1 MKVNLKALTEQ
12 EIVKFAENQGQ
23 SPYRAKQIINWI
35 YKKYATSLEE
45 MTDLSKS
52 FRELLNKTAFI
63 SSLKLLQK
71 QTSKDGAQKFLFELE
86 DGKTIESVLIPD
98 KDRLTLC
105 ISSQVGCAMGC
116 KFCVT
121 GKPGLK
127 RNLKAYEIID
137 QIISVSR
144 IMARNSIT
152 PPVLPLNKGRNE
164 EGLIRVRG
172 DSSPSKIT
180 NIVFMGMGEP
190 LHNFPEVLEALRR
203 ITDLLGFS
211 KRRVTLSTVGIV
223 PKIFELAEKAPRI
236 NLAISI
242 NATTDEIRNKIMPIN
257 QKYHLK
263 ELLNACRKFPLE
275 PRRQITF
282 EYVLLEGIN
291 DSKEDALRLI
301 NLLKGIKSKVNLIPY
316 NNPPP
321 GIQEAPPTPLSKRFE
336 QLKRFKSFEPFKQFK
351 KTDFRAPAEE
361 RILAFQKILQN
372 AGITAIIRKSKGG
385 DIFAACGQLKTT
397 YFLRNSSTTFKSS

>member
-12 EIVKFAENQGQ
+12 EIVKFIETQGQ
-23 SPYRAKQIINWI
+23 SLYRTKQIINWI

-63 SSLKLLQK
+63 SSLKLLSRIIG
-71 QTSKDGAQKFLFELE
+71 TKDGTQKFLFELE
-86 DGKTIESVLIPD
+86 DRETIESVLIPD

-121 GKPGLK
+121 GKLGLK

-144 IMARNSIT
+144 IIAKNSIT
-152 PPVLPLNKGRNE
+152 PSVLPLNKRKNE
-164 EGLIRVRG
+164 EGLIRGKG
-172 DSSPSKIT
+172 DFKIT

-203 ITDLLGFS
+203 ITVLLGFS
-211 KRRVTLSTVGIV
+211 KRKVTLSTVGIV

-236 NLAISI
+236 NLALSI

-263 ELLNACRKFPLE
+263 ELLNACRKFLLE
-275 PRRQITF
+275 PMRRITF

-301 NLLKGIKSKVNLIPY
+301 NLLKGVRSKVNLIPY
-316 NNPPP
+316 NN
-321 GIQEAPPTPLSKRFE
+321 QPL
-336 QLKRFKSFEPFKQFK
+336 K

-385 DIFAACGQLKTT
+385 DIFAACGQLKAT
-397 YFLRNSSTTFKSS
+397 YFLRNPSTAFKSS

>member
-1 MKVNLKALTEQ
+1 MKINLKALTEQ

-45 MTDLSKS
+45 MRDLSKS
-52 FRELLNKTAFI
+52 FRELLNKTVFI

-86 DGKTIESVLIPD
+86 DRETIESVLIPD

-137 QIISVSR
+137 QIISVSK
-144 IMARNSIT
+144 IIASSVI
-152 PPVLPLNKGRNE
+152 PLSSSTSH
-164 EGLIRVRG
+164 GLCQRGVRR

-211 KRRVTLSTVGIV
+211 TRKVTLSTAGIV

-263 ELLNACRKFPLE
+263 ELLNACRKFPLK

-316 NNPPP
+316 NNLPPD
-321 GIQEAPPTPLSKRFE
+321 IQEAPPISLPKRFE
-336 QLKRFKSFEPFKQFK
+336 QLERFKLFEPFQQFK

>member
-1 MKVNLKALTEQ
+1 
-12 EIVKFAENQGQ
+12 
-23 SPYRAKQIINWI
+23 
-35 YKKYATSLEE
+35 
-45 MTDLSKS
+45 
-52 FRELLNKTAFI
+52 KTVFI
-63 SSLKLLQK
+63 SNLKLLQK

-86 DGKTIESVLIPD
+86 DGETIESVLIPD
-98 KDRLTLC
+98 NDRLTLC

-121 GKPGLK
+121 GKMGLK

-144 IMARNSIT
+144 IIAKNSIT
-152 PPVLPLNKGRNE
+152 PSVLPLFKGRNRE
-164 EGLIRVRG
+164 R
-172 DSSPSKIT
+172 DNFKIT

-211 KRRVTLSTVGIV
+211 KRKVTLSTAGIV

-263 ELLNACRKFPLE
+263 ELLNACRKFPLK
-275 PRRQITF
+275 PRRRITF

-316 NNPPP
+316 NNLPAD
-321 GIQEAPPTPLSKRFE
+321 IQEAPPIPLPKRFE
-336 QLKRFKSFEPFKQFK
+336 LLERFKPFEPFKQFK

-385 DIFAACGQLKTT
+385 DIFAACGQLKAT
-397 YFLRNSSTTFKSS
+397 YFLRNSSTAFKSS

>member
-1 MKVNLKALTEQ
+1 MKINLKALTEK
-12 EIVKFAENQGQ
+12 ELKKFIEGQ
-23 SPYRAKQIINWI
+23 RQTPYRAKQIINWI
-35 YKKYATSLEE
+35 YKKYATSFEE

-52 FRELLNKTAFI
+52 FRGLLNKTAFI
-63 SSLKLLQK
+63 SNLKLLSRIIG
-71 QTSKDGAQKFLFELE
+71 TKDGTQKFLFELE
-86 DGKTIESVLIPD
+86 DGETIESVLIPD
-98 KDRLTLC
+98 KNRLTLC

-121 GKPGLK
+121 GQLGLK

-144 IMARNSIT
+144 IIAPSVI
-152 PPVLPLNKGRNE
+152 PPSPSTSH
-164 EGLIRVRG
+164 GLYQRGMRG

-190 LHNFPEVLEALRR
+190 LHNFPEVLEALLR
-203 ITDLLGFS
+203 ITDLVGFS
-211 KRRVTLSTVGIV
+211 KRRVTLSTVGII

-236 NLAISI
+236 NLAISL
-242 NATTDEIRNKIMPIN
+242 NATTDEVRNKIMPIN

-275 PRRQITF
+275 PRRRITF

-291 DSKEDALRLI
+291 DSREDALRLT

-316 NNPPP
+316 NPSP
-321 GIQEAPPTPLSKRFE
+321 KRPEFRTTSE
-336 QLKRFKSFEPFKQFK
+336 D
-351 KTDFRAPAEE
+351 KT
-361 RILAFQKILQN
+361 IAFQKILQN

-385 DIFAACGQLKTT
+385 DISAACGQLKAT

>member
-1 MKVNLKALTEQ
+1 MKINLKALTEQ
-12 EIVKFAENQGQ
+12 EIVKFAETHGQ
-23 SPYRAKQIINWI
+23 SPYRAKQIISWI
-35 YKKYATSLEE
+35 YKKYAATFEE

-63 SSLKLLQK
+63 SSLKLLSRIIG
-71 QTSKDGAQKFLFELE
+71 TKDGTQKFLFELE
-86 DGKTIESVLIPD
+86 DGETIESVLIPD
-98 KDRLTLC
+98 NDRLTLC

-121 GKPGLK
+121 GKMGLK

-144 IMARNSIT
+144 IIAKNSIT
-152 PPVLPLNKGRNE
+152 LPVLPLNKGKNE
-164 EGLIRVRG
+164 EGLIRGSG
-172 DSSPSKIT
+172 DFKIT

-275 PRRQITF
+275 PKRRITF

-301 NLLKGIKSKVNLIPY
+301 NLLKGIKSKVNLILY

-336 QLKRFKSFEPFKQFK
+336 QLERFK

-361 RILAFQKILQN
+361 KILAFQKILQN

-397 YFLRNSSTTFKSS
+397 YFLRNSSTAFKSS

>member
-121 GKPGLK
+121 GKLGLK

-144 IMARNSIT
+144 IIAKNSIT

-164 EGLIRVRG
+164 EGLIRETG
-172 DSSPSKIT
+172 DFKIT

-397 YFLRNSSTTFKSS
+397 YFLRNSSTAFKSS